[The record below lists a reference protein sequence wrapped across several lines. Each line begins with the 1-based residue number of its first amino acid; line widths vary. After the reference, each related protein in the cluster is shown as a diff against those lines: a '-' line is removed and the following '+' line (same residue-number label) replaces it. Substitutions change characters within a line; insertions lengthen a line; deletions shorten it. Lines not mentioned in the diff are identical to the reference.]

1 MASPAQS
8 GSRRTG
14 ALTAGKVSYR
24 SYSAI
29 RACASLGSVAHRD
42 KRWRCF
48 AGSAAGPGDSA
59 GPAVRGWSASPA

>member
-24 SYSAI
+24 SYSAF
-29 RACASLGSVAHRD
+29 GVFD
-42 KRWRCF
+42 
-48 AGSAAGPGDSA
+48 GPES
-59 GPAVRGWSASPA
+59 